1 MGWLGKVGMNLLTQV
16 FQNFQPNKVIYIKK
30 DSEDNFD
37 LKAQFLSS
45 AKFSSYSFSQMIVK
59 QNEANF
65 FTIEKQYTTR
75 PLVTIS
81 PKFERM
87 MRVISYF
94 NVTPH
99 KSLGHG
105 MTYKVNWKDIRIS
118 FQNKFVSPSQS
129 LYALNCTIVSLL
141 NDTNEYYS
149 SQNAKESSYPPLVL
163 STVYDQHC
171 LGYGIIKSI
180 DSTEKTFT
188 IITPLCIEDL
198 QKVTTMASTSI
209 DIPSSFFFRGISN
222 TTPYLQ
228 HDSKTYKT
236 LT

>member
-1 MGWLGKVGMNLLTQV
+1 MNLLTQIY
-16 FQNFQPNKVIYIKK
+16 QIFQPNQVIYIKK
-30 DSEDNFD
+30 DLTDNYVDD
-37 LKAQFLSS
+37 LKVQFLSS
-45 AKFSSYSFSQMIVK
+45 TKFVPHNVFGQNTFGK
-59 QNEANF
+59 QKTNETNF
-65 FTIEKQYTTR
+65 YVIEKQFTNR
-75 PLVTIS
+75 PLITIS
-81 PKFERM
+81 PKIERT
-87 MRVISYF
+87 MRIISYF
-94 NVTPH
+94 KVTLH

-105 MTYKVNWKDIRIS
+105 MTYKVNWEDIRIC

-149 SQNAKESSYPPLVL
+149 NQNLGESPYPPIIL

-180 DSTEKTFT
+180 DSQEKTFT
-188 IITPLCIEDL
+188 IITPLCFEDL
-198 QKVTTMASTSI
+198 QKVNTMASTSI
-209 DIPSSFFFRGISN
+209 DIPPGFLFRGISCS
-222 TTPYLQ
+222 TPYLQ